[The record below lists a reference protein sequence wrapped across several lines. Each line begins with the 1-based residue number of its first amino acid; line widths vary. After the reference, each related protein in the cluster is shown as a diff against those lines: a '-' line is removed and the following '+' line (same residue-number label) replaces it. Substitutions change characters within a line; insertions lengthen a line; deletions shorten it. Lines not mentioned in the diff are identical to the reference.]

1 MVYTR
6 IMALKNAFA
15 NLGTENALRRIVNL
29 LTFSRDSAD
38 RIRVVIDNQP
48 AQTVYNR
55 NTSTNMTADAS
66 VQYQTSSSW
75 NSVDA
80 REPLKLSH
88 AARADFVKKNR
99 WTY

>member
-1 MVYTR
+1 
-6 IMALKNAFA
+6 MALKNAFA

-29 LTFSRDSAD
+29 LTFARDSND
-38 RIRVVIDNQP
+38 RIRVIVDNQ
-48 AQTVYNR
+48 AAVTVYNR
-55 NTSTNMTADAS
+55 NTSTNMTNDTS
-66 VQYQTSSSW
+66 VAYQASSSW